1 MSAQPDHTIISL
13 FWLLL
18 LPKALTDV
26 RNISLPVSQM
36 YKKKKK
42 KEQIVVRHMQRLQK
56 GLTANHGHSVLI
68 YIYSVRLYTTYDVP

>member
-36 YKKKKK
+36 YKKKERAGCCEAYAKAAK
-42 KEQIVVRHMQRLQK
+42 RVECKSWTQC
-56 GLTANHGHSVLI
+56 AI
-68 YIYSVRLYTTYDVP
+68 YIYR